1 METRDDILKELREV
15 APELAKLSKV
25 DRYRA
30 PENYFM
36 NFSACILE
44 KVKKDEVREEL
55 TALAPA
61 LLKVK
66 EATPAVTS
74 NYFSTFSSSLLDKIR
89 GEEVSKEL
97 EEMAPTLHG
106 LQKVNLYKAPDGY
119 FASFPAQMLTQTTA
133 GEARPETVAPGWLS
147 QLNSLLD
154 NVVSAMFKPQYTFAF
169 AGSAAMVMIVAM
181 MFLKVEPIVEECAK
195 DDLLCQLDKVSS
207 ADLEAYFATHT
218 DEFNRSV
225 LDVSVDDKRLQKAVG
240 VSSGNMDE
248 VLLNSISDEELNS
261 VVLD

>member
-15 APELAKLSKV
+15 APELAKLGKTEL
-25 DRYRA
+25 YKA
-30 PENYFM
+30 PENYFL
-36 NFSACILE
+36 NFSAGILE
-44 KVKKDEVREEL
+44 RVKTKEVREEL
-55 TALAPA
+55 TVLAPA
-61 LLKVK
+61 LSKFK
-66 EATPAVTS
+66 EETPAAPS
-74 NYFSTFSSSLLDKIR
+74 NYFTTFSSSLLDKIR
-89 GEEVSKEL
+89 AEEVSKEL

-106 LQKVNLYKAPDGY
+106 LQKLNLHKAPHGY
-119 FASFPAQMLTQTTA
+119 FASFPTEIQKQITA
-133 GEARPETVAPGWLS
+133 GEARPESAVPGWLS
-147 QLNSLLD
+147 QLNALLD
-154 NVVSAMFKPQYTFAF
+154 SVVSVIFKPQYTFAF

-181 MFLKVEPIVEECAK
+181 MFFKVEPIVEECAK
-195 DDLLCQLDKVSS
+195 DDLLCKLDKVSS

-240 VSSGNMDE
+240 VSSGSMDE